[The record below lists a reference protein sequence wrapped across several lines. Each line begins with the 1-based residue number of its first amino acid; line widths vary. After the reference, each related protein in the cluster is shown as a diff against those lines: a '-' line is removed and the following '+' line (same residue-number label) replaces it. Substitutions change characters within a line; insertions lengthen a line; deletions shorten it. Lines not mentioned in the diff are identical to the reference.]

1 MNKKWDN
8 LDKTCACNKPVKV
21 DIPMNSQQAWHLD
34 WLTEAFRVL
43 KPGGVIKAF
52 GGTRTYH
59 RLVAA
64 MEQAGFVDIHINA
77 WIFGSGFPKSL
88 NISKALQRKKEAGAD
103 TVDEALIEKFEGYG
117 TALKPAWEVIVV
129 GRKPSKE
136 CD

>member
-1 MNKKWDN
+1 
-8 LDKTCACNKPVKV
+8 
-21 DIPMNSQQAWHLD
+21 MNSQQAWHLD